1 MAVEPPGAA
10 PLTLYHSPTS
20 PYVRKVMVVLHETGF
35 AGAVVLAPASGTPV
49 DSGTVPLALNPLG
62 KVPLLARPDGP
73 ALYDS
78 RVICR
83 YLDERAGGGL
93 YPAAPRLWD
102 TLTLEATG
110 DGILDAALLM
120 VYETRIRPEDS
131 RYAPWVDGQWAKVAR
146 ALDILE
152 ERWTAALAGPLDIG
166 QIAVACALGYLDFRH
181 DARGWRDG
189 RPALAAWEARFAA
202 RPSMVVTRPAAA

>member
-1 MAVEPPGAA
+1 MIGETTATA
-10 PLTLYHSPTS
+10 PLTLFHSANS
-20 PYVRKVMVVLHETGF
+20 PYVRKVMVVLHETGQSDDV
-35 AGAVVLAPASGTPV
+35 AIATASGTPT

-83 YLDERAGGGL
+83 YLDDRAGAGL
-93 YPAAPRLWD
+93 YPPAPRLWD

-120 VYETRIRPEDS
+120 VYEARLRPEEA
-131 RYAPWVDGQWAKVAR
+131 RFAPWVEGQWAKIAR
-146 ALDILE
+146 ALDTLE
-152 ERWTAALAGPLDIG
+152 DRWVAAMAGPLDIG
-166 QIAVACALGYLDFRH
+166 QIAVACGLGYLDLRH
-181 DARGWRDG
+181 DARGWRNG

-202 RPSMVVTRPAAA
+202 RPSMVATRPPAA